1 MPEDKYGL
9 TRSKRGNKKNRLWR
23 RLSCPQAGEERIPDL
38 NQRPGTMSDM
48 VMDFNSALY
57 YAGITAMMLPSTSG
71 LSSKMCKFFYCI
83 DFNKLFQGRHRSIRA
98 AFIVVGNIQKI
109 RLLNSIS
116 LLLASSYVSGSA
128 GVFPAEL
135 IRGGNPWAGFC
146 GPRIKTRPEIT

>member
-1 MPEDKYGL
+1 MEIM
-9 TRSKRGNKKNRLWR
+9 KRRVYQEK
-23 RLSCPQAGEERIPDL
+23 Q
-38 NQRPGTMSDM
+38 M
-48 VMDFNSALY
+48 VDVVYNL
-57 YAGITAMMLPSTSG
+57 G